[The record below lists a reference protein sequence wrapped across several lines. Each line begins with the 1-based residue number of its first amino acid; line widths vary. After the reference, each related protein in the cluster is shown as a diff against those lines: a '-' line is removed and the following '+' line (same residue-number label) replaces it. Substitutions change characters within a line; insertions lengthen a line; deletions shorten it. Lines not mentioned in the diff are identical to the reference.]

1 MIRVSNDSTNKH
13 GVSSGLRELFRHHTS
28 YSPGE
33 SCRAGGNTQ
42 GSTYIGRA
50 KANCAEGTVL
60 GGGDHAR
67 AVQTM
72 NKRPTVLGFSRF
84 VVY

>member
-1 MIRVSNDSTNKH
+1 MTALINTGCPGN
-13 GVSSGLRELFRHHTS
+13 LRELFRHHAS
-28 YSPGE
+28 YSPAE

-42 GSTYIGRA
+42 DSTYIGRA

-60 GGGDHAR
+60 GGGDRAR

-72 NKRPTVLGFSRF
+72 NERPTVLGFPRF